1 MLMGVGL
8 FYAVAIAASAYVF
21 GAAIRPGMV
30 AMPEAAWMAQAGAQL
45 AGTMWFW
52 LVFLYPNGWPKTR
65 FGLRLPAAALAVTA
79 MSQAMLA
86 LHPGDLF
93 FWPGIE
99 NPFGIGPAML
109 DIGGS
114 QAPAPSVLVAIVG
127 PLVVAWVAWRYR
139 RSRGVERLQL
149 KWFAS
154 AVAVSSLLFAAVG
167 IAGTLDQGAGPNPW
181 PLAAFALAASLTPI
195 AVGIAIL
202 RYRLYAI
209 DHLIDRAIAYGIVT
223 AILVGLFAVLVVALT
238 AALEPIT
245 QGETVPVAAATIVVA
260 ALFQP
265 VRRRVQRTIDRRF
278 HRARYD
284 AASTVDAFAERLRR
298 TVDLG
303 ALEGELLAVVDGTVS
318 PTASAVWVARGRGRA
333 P

>member
-1 MLMGVGL
+1 LT
-8 FYAVAIAASAYVF
+8 A
-21 GAAIRPGMV
+21 
-30 AMPEAAWMAQAGAQL
+30 
-45 AGTMWFW
+45 
-52 LVFLYPNGWPKTR
+52 LV
-65 FGLRLPAAALAVTA
+65 
-79 MSQAMLA
+79 
-86 LHPGDLF
+86 
-93 FWPGIE
+93 
-99 NPFGIGPAML
+99 
-109 DIGGS
+109 
-114 QAPAPSVLVAIVG
+114 VLVAVSATG
-127 PLVVAWVAWRYR
+127 DTS
-139 RSRGVERLQL
+139 RSD
-149 KWFAS
+149 W
-154 AVAVSSLLFAAVG
+154 
-167 IAGTLDQGAGPNPW
+167 W
-181 PLAAFALAASLTPI
+181 PLLVYALSVTLVPI

-223 AILVGLFAVLVVALT
+223 AILLGLFAVLVVALT